1 MTGIFI
7 ACGGALIAAFVS
19 ILTLLLNRK
28 WQKEDRTT
36 DRLTELSEQ
45 IDDVQNTLDSHIK
58 ADAENDAKQARR
70 RIIVFSDE
78 CRRGMLHSSEHFDS
92 VLDDITAYRNFC
104 NIHPGFKNEKAAHSI
119 KYVEEVYDKAK
130 RENAFI

>member
-1 MTGIFI
+1 MTGIII

-45 IDDVQNTLDSHIK
+45 IDDLQRFNPETYVNALFTDMDTRSDIEILISEENETDDS
-58 ADAENDAKQARR
+58 
-70 RIIVFSDE
+70 
-78 CRRGMLHSSEHFDS
+78 
-92 VLDDITAYRNFC
+92 
-104 NIHPGFKNEKAAHSI
+104 
-119 KYVEEVYDKAK
+119 DK
-130 RENAFI
+130 

>member
-1 MTGIFI
+1 MTGIII

-45 IDDVQNTLDSHIK
+45 IEDLQDTLDSHIT
-58 ADAENDAKQARR
+58 ADAEKDAKQARR

-92 VLDDITAYRNFC
+92 ILDDITFYRQYC
-104 NIHPGFKNEKAAHSI
+104 DDHPKFRNEKAARSI
-119 KYVEEVYDKAK
+119 KYIDDVYDKTK